1 MCYIDFLILF
11 AHAESK
17 CHLILDYQF
26 SFLKPGNSGANFLKF
41 VTTYAE
47 KVFDNLVVDSL
58 LFHNKRILSI
68 SLEIKA
74 FAFKATHILCGKDD
88 T

>member
-11 AHAESK
+11 AHTESK

-47 KVFDNLVVDSL
+47 KVFDNLVIDIG
-58 LFHNKRILSI
+58 KILDELNLIAAVLKVACCFII
-68 SLEIKA
+68 S
-74 FAFKATHILCGKDD
+74 GY
-88 T
+88 